1 MNFEDQL
8 RDVFDLDI
16 WELKPQYKTIHKSQL
31 GINDYQETLEV
42 IEDEPEHLDNK
53 SLIYTNNIE
62 SNKVINIFL
71 VNNLNLEFLKNI
83 TKSLFFNSKVNL
95 YKIESLDIQ
104 DTSNEINLFEK
115 DFIINASDLL
125 SYQSKKNILS
135 QLYKH
140 ADFKVR

>member
-83 TKSLFFNSKVNL
+83 TESLFFNSKVNL
-95 YKIESLDIQ
+95 YKIESLDLQ
-104 DTSNEINLFEK
+104 DISNEINLFEK

-135 QLYKH
+135 QLYKY